1 MKKTLLLLLLLLG
14 TTFSF
19 SQNDCLQ
26 TDGSFQYEAKLY
38 LENIPTDFDKASFLN
53 YIDAVDVVPV
63 NDLATLTS
71 QITEVN
77 RTFPSEPSLNR
88 ITIVATTE
96 IYLLLDSLNNSV
108 EYLYCVGGE
117 CEPWTDGTSKYT
129 AVLNMQVVPNDFDK
143 DEFLDY
149 ITNLDNIST
158 TDFSTLQASITLVYK
173 TYPTAQTPFLK
184 RIITIESTTDIFST
198 LANLS
203 NSFEYFA
210 CQPEPIPLSINES
223 SKCRKSFVFP
233 NPITENSILKLD
245 SEYKDVRV
253 EIVNSLGQIIYQK
266 RILDNS
272 EFQLKDAPLANGIYF
287 LEIYDE
293 LNGTKEVLKMIK

>member
-1 MKKTLLLLLLLLG
+1 MLLLLILILG

-26 TDGSFQYEAKLY
+26 TDGSFRYEAKLY

-53 YIDAVDVVPV
+53 YIDAVDVVST
-63 NDLATLTS
+63 NDLATLTA

-108 EYLYCVGGE
+108 EYQNCVGGE

-158 TDFSTLQASITLVYK
+158 TDLSTLQASITLVYK
-173 TYPTAQTPFLK
+173 TYPTAQTPLLK
-184 RIITIESTTDIFST
+184 RIITIESTTEIFST
-198 LANLS
+198 LANLN
-203 NSFEYFA
+203 NSFEYFY
-210 CQPEPIPLSINES
+210 CQPEPIPLTVYER
-223 SKCRKSFVFP
+223 SKDRKSVIFP
-233 NPITENSILKLD
+233 NPITENSIVKLD

-266 RILDNS
+266 SILDNS